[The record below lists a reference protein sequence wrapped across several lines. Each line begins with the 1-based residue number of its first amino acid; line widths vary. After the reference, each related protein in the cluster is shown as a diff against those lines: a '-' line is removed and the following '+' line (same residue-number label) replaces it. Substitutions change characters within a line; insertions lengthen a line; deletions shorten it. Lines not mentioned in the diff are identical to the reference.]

1 MLRFLAQPMVDIVS
15 RAGEFKSVST
25 EERAV
30 CDGVF
35 DLANSQATAAWYREV
50 ETVIGKNCMDLVG
63 HGRDVAL
70 YLIMRFSRILRF
82 AAPNHETESA

>member
-63 HGRDVAL
+63 HGRDKMAKEFGGNL
-70 YLIMRFSRILRF
+70 GGRFLMQLDKGEF
-82 AAPNHETESA
+82 

>member
-15 RAGEFKSVST
+15 RAGEFKSVNT

-63 HGRDVAL
+63 HVSVRTVW
-70 YLIMRFSRILRF
+70 IL
-82 AAPNHETESA
+82 